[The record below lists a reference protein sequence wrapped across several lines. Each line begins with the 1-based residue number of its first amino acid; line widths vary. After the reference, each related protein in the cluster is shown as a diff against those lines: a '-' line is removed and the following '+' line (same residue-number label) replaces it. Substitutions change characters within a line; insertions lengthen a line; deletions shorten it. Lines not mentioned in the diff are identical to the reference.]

1 MSVYHL
7 IVMSQEPITGELNK
21 KVDDLSEKVDSVL
34 DAIGE
39 FSTKIDERF
48 NKIDSRLDKM
58 DGRLDSMDSR
68 LDKMDG
74 RLDGMDSRL
83 TRVESQMVT
92 KEYLDDKLINLK
104 ADLTVV
110 MRKEDHKHEAL
121 TNLLASKKVI
131 TDADAKSILSMEPFP
146 QRA

>member
-1 MSVYHL
+1 MNN
-7 IVMSQEPITGELNK
+7 EPIIGELKNK
-21 KVDDLSEKVDSVL
+21 VGELADKIDTVL
-34 DAIGE
+34 EVIGD
-39 FSTKIDERF
+39 FSTKVDECF
-48 NKIDSRLDKM
+48 
-58 DGRLDSMDSR
+58 GRIESDISGIKSDVGSMN
-68 LDKMDG
+68 
-74 RLDGMDSRL
+74 SRL

-131 TDADAKSILSMEPFP
+131 TDADAKSILSMEPFL